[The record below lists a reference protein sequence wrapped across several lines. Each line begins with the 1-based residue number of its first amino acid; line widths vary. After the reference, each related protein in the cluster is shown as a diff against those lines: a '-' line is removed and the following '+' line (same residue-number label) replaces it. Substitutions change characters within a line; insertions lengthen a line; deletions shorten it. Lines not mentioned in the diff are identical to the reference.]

1 MLRLNRRTLLPGL
14 AGISAAVGGLFS
26 KFGSSGSGD
35 GLIAAAHAEG
45 ALGVRA
51 KQGKLAHIS
60 GSAAPV
66 TQMAEW
72 SETGARNS
80 ITASKAAID
89 KAPAT
94 ASRYDSKSY
103 NFPCGGVRVLT
114 FKKGSPVF
122 HQVTFETSIYV
133 LEGSA
138 TVKPLYGLAGKPVKI
153 SAGDAL
159 YLPTGVISETKAA
172 SDVVLVLF
180 VVANPKPGAKQSIVT
195 SKQAKANEIAQW
207 QDGGK
212 ELSARTP
219 EELRAAPKNASR
231 YVTKRYEF
239 DGNSFRVATL
249 KKGTRTNNV
258 APTRSDVLMY
268 VAKGSAR
275 RTEGAE
281 TFQISAGDAFRER
294 KGSAGSWEAS
304 DDLVLIATD
313 APPNF
318 TEEGTGWTNTLAKAA
333 TTGSTLFE
341 FGIDHNQ
348 RSTVGVI
355 SVPMQTVSNLEQIS
369 AKQDATF
376 FRIGY
381 RQFLP
386 HSRTAPDY
394 ASAAGPTEMH
404 VGGDPH
410 FVARMAGSTENTLQD
425 GSVFRQ
431 SAGDFVFCR
440 PGSLHHSNQVGFVPG
455 LVINMYTPGT
465 EATTAPMV
473 VK

>member
-1 MLRLNRRTLLPGL
+1 M
-14 AGISAAVGGLFS
+14 
-26 KFGSSGSGD
+26 
-35 GLIAAAHAEG
+35 
-45 ALGVRA
+45 
-51 KQGKLAHIS
+51 
-60 GSAAPV
+60 
-66 TQMAEW
+66 
-72 SETGARNS
+72 
-80 ITASKAAID
+80 
-89 KAPAT
+89 
-94 ASRYDSKSY
+94 
-103 NFPCGGVRVLT
+103 
-114 FKKGSPVF
+114 
-122 HQVTFETSIYV
+122 
-133 LEGSA
+133 
-138 TVKPLYGLAGKPVKI
+138 
-153 SAGDAL
+153 
-159 YLPTGVISETKAA
+159 ISETKAA

-180 VVANPKPGAKQSIVT
+180 VVANPKPGAKQTIVT
-195 SKQAKANEIAQW
+195 SKQAKASEIAQW

-212 ELSARTP
+212 DLSARTP

-294 KGSAGSWEAS
+294 KGSAGSWEAL

-355 SVPMQTVSNLEQIS
+355 KVPMQTVSNLEQIS

-386 HSRTAPDY
+386 HTRTSPDY
-394 ASAAGPTEMH
+394 VSAAGPTEMH

-440 PGSLHHSNQVGFVPG
+440 PGSLHHSNQVGFTPG
-455 LVINMYTPGT
+455 LVINLYTPGT
-465 EATTAPMV
+465 EATTDPLV